1 MQNKRVSSRAGTKAG
16 KTLYLLL
23 PDERNMAASSSI
35 QTVQT
40 RRNIDM
46 RCVTCWCP
54 CITFGRIAE
63 IVDEGTTSCAVSG
76 TIYALIM
83 HFTGCGCCCYSSLYR
98 SKMRRGYALLEEPC
112 ADCLVHC
119 CCHKC
124 ALRQEYLELQH
135 QGFDMSLGWQ
145 GNMAMQNRGAAM
157 APVRLGT
164 GGERNGE
171 EKPSVYEH

>member
-1 MQNKRVSSRAGTKAG
+1 
-16 KTLYLLL
+16 
-23 PDERNMAASSSI
+23 
-35 QTVQT
+35 
-40 RRNIDM
+40 
-46 RCVTCWCP
+46 CVTCWCP

-83 HFTGCGCCCYSSLYR
+83 HFTGWGCCCYSSLYR
-98 SKMRRGYALLEEPC
+98 SKMRRRYTLLEEPS

-124 ALRQEYLELQH
+124 ALRQ
-135 QGFDMSLGWQ
+135 SLFPRVQQEPRWQ

-157 APVRLGT
+157 TPVA
-164 GGERNGE
+164 
-171 EKPSVYEH
+171 